1 MLIEGYERATRAFTE
16 AFLAKHSVPG
26 GQQQG
31 LEDAERSTGKCG
43 VVLSPHWHVIFFK
56 PAVGTLYV
64 VPADEFLGICPNAF
78 WIC

>member
-1 MLIEGYERATRAFTE
+1 MGASPRTSNPVCQAWHLLIEGYERSTRAFTE

-43 VVLSPHWHVIFFK
+43 VVFSPPWLIY
-56 PAVGTLYV
+56 GM
-64 VPADEFLGICPNAF
+64 
-78 WIC
+78 